1 MKHRNSLRLLP
12 LLLAAVLLLGLCGA
26 VIAFGL
32 QWMLYAGMVKGVSN
46 SDTMQLLKLVPF
58 EGIWMPVAL
67 VFLAVGLLVGVGGSL
82 TAIRKFLRV

>member
-1 MKHRNSLRLLP
+1 MLIWTARFSRKKAILT
-12 LLLAAVLLLGLCGA
+12 

-32 QWMLYAGMVKGVSN
+32 QWVLYTGMVKGVSN

-67 VFLAVGLLVGVGGSL
+67 VFLGVGLLVGVGGSL